1 MKKLAVRPQA
11 LFELEES
18 AHYYE
23 NEQAGLGD
31 RFSDT
36 VETAF
41 EKIRATPGIGSNRY
55 DGVVPGLHMYVLPTF
70 PFLIFYFDHVDH
82 IEVVRIIHAKRD
94 LPHELRD

>member
-11 LFELEES
+11 LLELEES

-23 NEQAGLGD
+23 SEQPGLGN

-41 EKIRATPGIGSNRY
+41 EKIRETPGIGSRRY
-55 DGVVPGLHMYVLPTF
+55 VDVVPGLHMYVLPTF
-70 PFLIFYFDHVDH
+70 PFLIFYFDHTDH
-82 IEVVRIIHAKRD
+82 IEVVRLIHAKRD
-94 LPHELRD
+94 LPHELRE